1 MNCGLVVVGGSLG
14 AGDVLRAI
22 LRALPADFPAPVA
35 AVLHRGPDKGVL
47 ATVLQADQFLLV
59 ADACDKDR
67 LLAGR
72 VYLAPS
78 DYHLL
83 IDDDHLALSTE
94 GPVNRARP
102 SIDVLFETAADA
114 YCERLIGVLLSG
126 ASLDGVAG
134 LARIKQLGGLTV
146 VQDPESAEAPRMPA
160 AAVDAGV
167 ADRVLPVADIGP
179 FLAAE
184 VFAAPI
190 REAS

>member
-1 MNCGLVVVGGSLG
+1 M
-14 AGDVLRAI
+14 R
-22 LRALPADFPAPVA
+22 
-35 AVLHRGPDKGVL
+35 
-47 ATVLQADQFLLV
+47 
-59 ADACDKDR
+59 
-67 LLAGR
+67 
-72 VYLAPS
+72 
-78 DYHLL
+78 
-83 IDDDHLALSTE
+83 
-94 GPVNRARP
+94 
-102 SIDVLFETAADA
+102 
-114 YCERLIGVLLSG
+114 